1 LKTVAAPKSP
11 IRLGVTPY
19 TSWGKRSACHA
30 FLAGKA
36 ARNDPHSEPAVGMLE
51 GVFTQGIG
59 IVPIFAWRAS
69 ARW

>member
-1 LKTVAAPKSP
+1 M
-11 IRLGVTPY
+11 LGR
-19 TSWGKRSACHA
+19 G
-30 FLAGKA
+30 AGD
-36 ARNDPHSEPAVGMLE
+36 NNPHSEPAVGMLE